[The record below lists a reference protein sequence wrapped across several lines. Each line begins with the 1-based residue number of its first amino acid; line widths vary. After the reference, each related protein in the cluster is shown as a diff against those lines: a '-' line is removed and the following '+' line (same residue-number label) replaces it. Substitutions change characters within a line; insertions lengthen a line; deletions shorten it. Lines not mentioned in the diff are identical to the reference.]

1 MKSFFVK
8 HSYCYLF
15 LTLIISSCIGD
26 DAIQESD
33 LLGHWDIV
41 TGYRNGKPS
50 ESLAALFF
58 EFREEQKLFTNMNL
72 TGEEEICDFELD
84 GKNIFQRNGSLN
96 VDYNIESFKPD
107 TLILT
112 TELRKK
118 KMKFVLFRALQEE

>member
-8 HSYCYLF
+8 HSYYCLLF
-15 LTLIISSCIGD
+15 ILMISSCIGD

-33 LLGHWDIV
+33 LLGHWEIV

-58 EFREEQKLFTNMNL
+58 EFREGQKLFTNMNL
-72 TGEEEICDFELD
+72 TGEEEMCDFELD
-84 GKNIFQRNGSLN
+84 GESIFQRNGSLN
-96 VDYNIESFKPD
+96 VDYNIELFKPD

-118 KMKFVLFRALQEE
+118 KMKFILFRALQKE